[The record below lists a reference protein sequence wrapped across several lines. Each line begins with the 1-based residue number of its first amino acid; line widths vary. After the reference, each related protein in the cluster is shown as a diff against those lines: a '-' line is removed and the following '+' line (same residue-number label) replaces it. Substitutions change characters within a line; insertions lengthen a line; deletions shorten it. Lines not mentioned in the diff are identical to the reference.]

1 MKLDPNIMLYTKSNS
16 KWIKDLDIRLKAIN
30 ILEGN
35 LSYIMI
41 LYFRMTSWYD
51 AKSTGNKSKNRQMQI
66 HQVLK
71 RLFNSVQ
78 QRQQSAE

>member
-1 MKLDPNIMLYTKSNS
+1 MKLDPDIMLYTKSNS

-30 ILEGN
+30 ILEEN

-41 LYFRMTSWYD
+41 LYFRMISRYD

-66 HQVLK
+66 LLLLSHFSRV
-71 RLFNSVQ
+71 
-78 QRQQSAE
+78 

>member
-1 MKLDPNIMLYTKSNS
+1 MKLDPDIMLYTKSNS

-30 ILEGN
+30 ILEEN

-41 LYFRMTSWYD
+41 LYFRMISRYD

-66 HQVLK
+66 LLLLSRFSRFWLCVTP
-71 RLFNSVQ
+71 
-78 QRQQSAE
+78 

>member
-41 LYFRMTSWYD
+41 LYFRMISWYD

-71 RLFNSVQ
+71 RPFSSVQ